1 LRSQVGPPPI
11 IDEVIMRIKTIGLIS
26 ALALGLLAGPLPAE
40 AQQAGKVPRISVL
53 RSSGSPGGLSRSWK
67 AFLRELSDRG
77 HIETQ
82 NILIEYRYGKGRL
95 DRKPDLV
102 NELVQQKV
110 DLLVVTNQVA
120 IRAAKKATKTIP
132 IVMVSSLDPVA
143 AGYVDSLARSGG
155 NITGL
160 THRKRDLNAKSVELL
175 KEVLPGMSRLAVL
188 GIRMA
193 PDRLLP
199 SRNVK
204 SPPER
209 LN

>member
-1 LRSQVGPPPI
+1 
-11 IDEVIMRIKTIGLIS
+11 M
-26 ALALGLLAGPLPAE
+26 
-40 AQQAGKVPRISVL
+40 
-53 RSSGSPGGLSRSWK
+53 
-67 AFLRELSDRG
+67 
-77 HIETQ
+77 
-82 NILIEYRYGKGRL
+82 
-95 DRKPDLV
+95 
-102 NELVQQKV
+102 
-110 DLLVVTNQVA
+110 TNQVA